1 MTAMLVKQED
11 RNKYM
16 KFTVMYKV
24 NEGDAVV
31 VMDAACESLAALYR
45 IVYGMSGKVK
55 SIGAFDM
62 FIAHQKL
69 DNGDVIELNKEGF
82 TQAIRNTRIETEAE
96 NESAVIKAEQA
107 LTVVNNIPPLMEN
120 KASSYDRK
128 FFKVLPIN
136 QAGWRKGYESLVR

>member
-1 MTAMLVKQED
+1 
-11 RNKYM
+11 M

-24 NEGDAVV
+24 SPDDAVV

-82 TQAIRNTRIETEAE
+82 TQAIRNTRLDDDARNEA
-96 NESAVIKAEQA
+96 AAIAAE
-107 LTVVNNIPPLMEN
+107 LTAVNNIPPLMEN

>member
-45 IVYGMSGKVK
+45 IVHGMAGKVK
-55 SIGAFDM
+55 SIGAFAM

-82 TQAIRNTRIETEAE
+82 TQAIRNTRLEDEAA

-107 LTVVNNIPPLMEN
+107 LTLVNDVPPMMAN
-120 KASSYDRK
+120 KDTAYDRK
-128 FFKVLPIN
+128 FFKVLPIKE
-136 QAGWRKGYESLVR
+136 AGWRKGYEIVC